1 MNHTNTNQPL
11 ERIYLNTRC
20 TLLYVILQLVKNVLF
35 VITWPKKETSL
46 SVILN
51 FSEESIL
58 IMRCPLERF
67 NRDRNKG

>member
-1 MNHTNTNQPL
+1 MNHTNTNRPL

-20 TLLYVILQLVKNVLF
+20 TLLYVILQLVKSVLSVF
-35 VITWPKKETSL
+35 IWPKKEASL

-51 FSEESIL
+51 FSEESIF
-58 IMRCPLERF
+58 IMRYPLERF

>member
-1 MNHTNTNQPL
+1 MNHTNTNRPL

-20 TLLYVILQLVKNVLF
+20 TLLYGYTSTRENFLSVFI
-35 VITWPKKETSL
+35 WPKKEASL

>member
-1 MNHTNTNQPL
+1 MNHTNTNRPL

-20 TLLYVILQLVKNVLF
+20 TLLYVILQLVKNVLSVF
-35 VITWPKKETSL
+35 IWPKKEASL

-51 FSEESIL
+51 FSEESIF